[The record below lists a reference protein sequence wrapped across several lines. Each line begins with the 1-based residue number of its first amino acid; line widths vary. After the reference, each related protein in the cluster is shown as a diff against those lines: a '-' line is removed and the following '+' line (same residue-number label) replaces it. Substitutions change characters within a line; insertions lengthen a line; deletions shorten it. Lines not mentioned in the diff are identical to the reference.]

1 MSKYVGLYMDRE
13 TADMY
18 KMNNQ
23 KDFLLNRPLK
33 AEVIEDGVIFLS
45 KSDFGY
51 IKIQTNLYR

>member
-1 MSKYVGLYMDRE
+1 MDRE